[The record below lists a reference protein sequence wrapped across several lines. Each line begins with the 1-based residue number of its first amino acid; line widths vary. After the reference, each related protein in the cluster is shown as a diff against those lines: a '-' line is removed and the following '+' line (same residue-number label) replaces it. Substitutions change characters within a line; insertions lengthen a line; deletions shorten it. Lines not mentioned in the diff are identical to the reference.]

1 MQKRIKVFKLINMD
15 FERYNR
21 HIILPEIGEEGQ
33 RRLNEAKVLVIGAG
47 GLGSPVLIY
56 LAAAGIGTLGI
67 VDDDVVSLSNLQRQ
81 ILYKYEAIGL
91 AKVEQAK
98 QRLLENNPALVVQAY
113 QQRLSQDN
121 APEIAKGYDIIVD
134 CTDNYASRYLIDDIS
149 NALEIPMVYASISKF
164 TGQLSVF
171 NFKASKSYK
180 DLFSEQPQIDKNEA
194 SRLGVLGVLPGIIG
208 SMQANEV
215 VKIVLGMEGILFEKL
230 FLMDTR
236 TMQSQIIAY

>member
-1 MQKRIKVFKLINMD
+1 MD

-21 HIILPEIGEEGQ
+21 HIILPEIGEKGQ
-33 RRLNEAKVLVIGAG
+33 VKLNQAKVLVIGAG
-47 GLGSPVLIY
+47 GLGSPALMY
-56 LAAAGIGTLGI
+56 LAAAGIGTIGI
-67 VDDDVVSLSNLQRQ
+67 VDDDIVSLSNLQRQ
-81 ILYKYEAIGL
+81 ILYKSDAIGL

-98 QRLLENNPALVVQAY
+98 ERLLENNPALVVHTY
-113 QQRLSQDN
+113 KQRLSKEN

-134 CTDNYASRYLIDDIS
+134 CTDNYASRYLIDEMSI
-149 NALEIPMVYASISKF
+149 ALEMPMVYASISKF

-171 NFKASKSYK
+171 NYKGSKSYK
-180 DLFSEQPQIDKNEA
+180 DLFNEQPQVDENDA

-215 VKIVLGMEGILFEKL
+215 IKIVLDMEGVLQQKL

-236 TMQSQIIAY
+236 TMQTQIIAY